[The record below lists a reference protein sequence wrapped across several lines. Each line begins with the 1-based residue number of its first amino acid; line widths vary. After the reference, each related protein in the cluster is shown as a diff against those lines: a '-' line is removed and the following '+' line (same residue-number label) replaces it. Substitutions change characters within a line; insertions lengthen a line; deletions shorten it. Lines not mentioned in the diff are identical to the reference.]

1 MLIRSHAILFFLND
15 EKKLPVIVLDSR
27 QVKLNQKLM
36 NHINILTTLL
46 LLQVLITKD
55 KQVTII
61 LI

>member
-1 MLIRSHAILFFLND
+1 MMK
-15 EKKLPVIVLDSR
+15 KKLPVIVLDSR
-27 QVKLNQKLM
+27 QVKLNQKIM

-46 LLQVLITKD
+46 LLQVLIKKD